1 MRTRSAGREALGIGA
16 MGEMSEGTSR
26 VDYCIDRGEVR
37 KP

>member
-1 MRTRSAGREALGIGA
+1 MRTRSAGRRAPGIGA

-26 VDYCIDRGEVR
+26 VDYCIDRSDIR